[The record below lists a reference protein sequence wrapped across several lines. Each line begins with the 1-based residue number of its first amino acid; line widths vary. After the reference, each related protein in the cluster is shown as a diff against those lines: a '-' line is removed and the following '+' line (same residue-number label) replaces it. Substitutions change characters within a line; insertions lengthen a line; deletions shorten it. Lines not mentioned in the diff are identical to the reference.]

1 MPTPSPS
8 PAATITVM
16 EMMPQAMPNMVSSV
30 RRLCAQSVASVSFNR
45 SRKDMAFVSQSLPQL
60 LQDDLLLFV
69 EALQNFSFYAVGD
82 AQLHG
87 DFPPSL
93 IGFGVGSLDSG
104 VALFVVD
111 ERRFRDHQHVFL
123 FFQHDLGIRAHVGLP
138 IPTGIAVRN
147 PPFKPTHV
155 SFFLPY

>member
-1 MPTPSPS
+1 MLVRPAKTIITSLPKVSWFFWMPAPSPS

-45 SRKDMAFVSQSLPQL
+45 SRKDMAIVSESLPQL

-69 EALQNFSFYAVGD
+69 EALQNFCFDAVGD

-87 DFPPSL
+87 DF
-93 IGFGVGSLDSG
+93 
-104 VALFVVD
+104 
-111 ERRFRDHQHVFL
+111 
-123 FFQHDLGIRAHVGLP
+123 
-138 IPTGIAVRN
+138 
-147 PPFKPTHV
+147 
-155 SFFLPY
+155 

>member
-45 SRKDMAFVSQSLPQL
+45 SRKDMAIVSESLPQL

-69 EALQNFSFYAVGD
+69 ETLQNFCFDAVGD
-82 AQLHG
+82 AQLDG
-87 DFPPSL
+87 DFLTPVVGL
-93 IGFGVGSLDSG
+93 GIGSLDG
-104 VALFVVD
+104 RVALFVVD
-111 ERRFRDHQHVFL
+111 
-123 FFQHDLGIRAHVGLP
+123 
-138 IPTGIAVRN
+138 
-147 PPFKPTHV
+147 
-155 SFFLPY
+155 